1 MHSAIHSILGV
12 QTVAQAYTRGI
23 GQVKRRQFIQQTASV
38 AGLSFVSCGMGALGG
53 CASAADSLT
62 AGGRRQALV
71 NGKRQLTVDI
81 HCHSYVH
88 DVWPLIAEREE
99 ISYLRPLLGNDAL
112 KTKIDINNVDFR
124 LQQMDQQGIDMQ
136 AVSLHVGQYHHW
148 ADRDLAAQIV
158 TIQNNKIAELC
169 AAHPDRFVGLGA
181 VALQHPD
188 LAVRQMKHAI
198 KQLDMRGFMIT
209 ASVDGEELASPR
221 FHPFW
226 AAAEQLG
233 TVIFIHPRNF
243 PAAKSRLE
251 GNGRL
256 DNVIGNPLETT
267 VALSHLIFE
276 GTLDR
281 FPGVKICAAHGGGY
295 LPSYIGR
302 SDHCAT
308 DDPGHCKPVEKLPS
322 QYLKQLYFDSLI
334 YTTENLRHLVN
345 TVGAER
351 IVIGTDF
358 PFAMGNKDS
367 VDHVLSVP
375 GLSDAEQRAM
385 LGATAAKL
393 LGIELQ

>member
-1 MHSAIHSILGV
+1 M
-12 QTVAQAYTRGI
+12 
-23 GQVKRRQFIQQTASV
+23 KRRQFIKQTASV
-38 AGLSFVSCGMGALGG
+38 AGLSFVGCGLG
-53 CASAADSLT
+53 SFSHADEHPSD
-62 AGGRRQALV
+62 GKRRHVMV
-71 NGKRQLTVDI
+71 NGKRMLTVDI

-88 DVWPLIAEREE
+88 DVWPLIEERDD
-99 ISYLRPLLGNDAL
+99 IGYLRGLVDNDRL
-112 KTKIDINNVDFR
+112 KNKIDINSVDYR

-148 ADRDLAAQIV
+148 ADRDLATQIV
-158 TIQNNKIAELC
+158 QIQNEKIAELC
-169 AAHPDRFVGLGA
+169 SRYPDRFVGLGA

-188 LAVRQMKHAI
+188 LAVQQMRHAI
-198 KQLDMRGFMIT
+198 KALDMRGFMIT

-226 AAAEQLG
+226 AAAEELG

-243 PAAKSRLE
+243 PAGQSRLD

-256 DNVIGNPLETT
+256 DNVIGNPLETS

-281 FPGVKICAAHGGGY
+281 FPGLKICAAHGGGY

-308 DDPGHCKPVEKLPS
+308 NDQGHCKPVGKLPS
-322 QYLKQLYFDSLI
+322 EYLKQLYFDSLV
-334 YTTENLRHLVN
+334 YSTENLNHLIR
-345 TVGAER
+345 TVGAGQ

-358 PFAMGNKDS
+358 PFAMGTSDG
-367 VDHVLSVP
+367 VDHVLSVA
-375 GLSDAEQRAM
+375 GLSDTQQEAI
-385 LGATAAKL
+385 LGKTAARL
-393 LGIELQ
+393 LGIH